1 MKLSTPAKYFDGK
14 TSRPYLLDLEVF
26 LGEQISYYFENKRS
40 VWKFQDI
47 KFEKIG
53 DHLVVTRKDNLSES
67 LKIENPEVANTI
79 YSSAKKSKNVS
90 WYHTLLDLGP
100 KFYITATVATF
111 TLIACFY
118 IFIIPWVGEK
128 VTDLMPLSFDE
139 EIGDSSF
146 QQIKS
151 FSNIDEKRSAKLQNF
166 ADHIDFGTHR
176 KLNFKVID
184 DKEINA
190 FALPNG
196 TIVVYTGLLSKI
208 ENYEELAALLGHEVT
223 HVKERHSTKTLAR
236 SLAGYLVVSVV
247 VGDVNGVMTSLADNA
262 NQLNNLS
269 FSRAFESSSDL
280 GSYEILKKNKIDPD
294 GMYQLFK
301 TLKINHDG
309 EIPELLSSHPLT
321 DDRIKFSK
329 SLLDRQEYSFEKNPK
344 LENAFKRL
352 KENH

>member
-14 TSRPYLLDLEVF
+14 TSRPYLLDLEVL

-53 DHLVVTRKDNLSES
+53 NQLIITRKDNLSES
-67 LKIENPEVANTI
+67 LKIDDPEVANTI
-79 YSSAKKSKNVS
+79 YRSAKQSKNIS

-100 KFYITATVATF
+100 KFYLTATVATF

-118 IFIIPWVGEK
+118 IFMIPWIGEK
-128 VTDLMPLSFDE
+128 VTDLMPISFDE
-139 EIGDSSF
+139 EIGNTSF

-151 FSNIDEKRSAKLQNF
+151 FSKIDEKRSAKLQNF
-166 ADHIDFGTHR
+166 ANHIDFGTNR
-176 KLNFKVID
+176 KLKFKVID

-196 TIVVYTGLLSKI
+196 TVVVYTGLLSKI

-280 GSYEILKKNKIDPD
+280 GSYEILKKNKIDPN
-294 GMYQLFK
+294 GMHQLFK
-301 TLKINHDG
+301 TLKTSHDG

-329 SLLDRQEYSFEKNPK
+329 SLLDKKEYTFEKNPK
-344 LENAFKRL
+344 LENDFKRL